1 MNPRGKPFV
10 VSAPSGSGKTTL
22 CRKLISLIDRL
33 EYSISYTTRLPRKN
47 EVEGEDYFFV
57 PKVRFEEMI
66 SKGSFAEWALVYENY
81 YGTSKN
87 FMDKSLENGRDVL
100 LDVDTVGALKIKG
113 LYADAILIF
122 VLPPSLAE
130 LKLRLRNRAQDD
142 EQVIQKRLNEAN
154 KELEAVS
161 SYDYVVLND
170 TLDDALRRLQAII
183 MAERCRLSRN
193 RHLIEA
199 LLKELLPSL

>member
-1 MNPRGKPFV
+1 V

-57 PKVRFEEMI
+57 PKVWFEKMI
-66 SKGSFAEWALVYENY
+66 NTGSFIEWALVYDNY
-81 YGTSKN
+81 YGTSKD
-87 FMDKSLENGRDVL
+87 FVDKALESGHDVL

-113 LYADAILIF
+113 LYPEAILIF
-122 VLPPSLAE
+122 VFPPSLAE
-130 LKLRLRNRAQDD
+130 LKLRLQSRAQDD
-142 EQVIQKRLNEAN
+142 EQVIRKRLKEAK

-161 SYDYVVLND
+161 NYDYVVLND

-183 MAERCRLSRN
+183 MAERCRFSRN
-193 RHLIEA
+193 KHLIEA
-199 LLKELLPSL
+199 LLKEALPSR